1 MFIRL
6 LGARELHLIIQSP
19 LFLLHF
25 GPSSHFSENIKKM
38 VDESKK
44 DYTLEEISKHNT
56 TDDCWLIIGNLNNGT
71 FWTKVV
77 ASVGTCRESLRV
89 ETV

>member
-1 MFIRL
+1 
-6 LGARELHLIIQSP
+6 
-19 LFLLHF
+19 
-25 GPSSHFSENIKKM
+25 M